1 LDNGAS
7 QKSYADQ
14 QQPNRPQSA
23 MPLDGPNNRDSL
35 FGIGGAR
42 PQSLTR
48 LNGNNNSG
56 GNRMTSRFSSQIY
69 TGDEY
74 KTLFSKLRQAEEM
87 EDKTSP
93 YIIMLVTCYNE
104 GREGLRA
111 TFDSLAATDYDDS
124 HKLFFIVVDGLV
136 DSGEGLN
143 GEKLF
148 CTDICIDLLDIEPS
162 SEEPMARSYVAVAE
176 GAKLHNMAKVYAG
189 YYNHQGHKVPAVI
202 VAKCGAPAEQHDSKP
217 GNRGKRDSQLIMMNF
232 ISKILFEDRMSE
244 LEYEL
249 FEKIRQVADVT
260 PDKYELVLA
269 VDADTKVKEDSMRL
283 LSNLFQND
291 PQVMGA
297 CGETCIANPRSTWVS
312 AIQVYE
318 YFVSHHSAK
327 TFESL
332 FGGVTCLPGCFSMYR
347 LKSPKGKDGYW
358 VPILASPDI
367 IEVYS
372 ENSVKSKC
380 ISTDADKI

>member
-1 LDNGAS
+1 
-7 QKSYADQ
+7 
-14 QQPNRPQSA
+14 
-23 MPLDGPNNRDSL
+23 
-35 FGIGGAR
+35 
-42 PQSLTR
+42 
-48 LNGNNNSG
+48 
-56 GNRMTSRFSSQIY
+56 
-69 TGDEY
+69 
-74 KTLFSKLRQAEEM
+74 
-87 EDKTSP
+87 
-93 YIIMLVTCYNE
+93 
-104 GREGLRA
+104 
-111 TFDSLAATDYDDS
+111 
-124 HKLFFIVVDGLV
+124 
-136 DSGEGLN
+136 
-143 GEKLF
+143 
-148 CTDICIDLLDIEPS
+148 
-162 SEEPMARSYVAVAE
+162 
-176 GAKLHNMAKVYAG
+176 
-189 YYNHQGHKVPAVI
+189 
-202 VAKCGAPAEQHDSKP
+202 
-217 GNRGKRDSQLIMMNF
+217 
-232 ISKILFEDRMSE
+232 
-244 LEYEL
+244 
-249 FEKIRQVADVT
+249 
-260 PDKYELVLA
+260 LVLA